1 MIVAAHLE
9 KLSNFSLI
17 IWDDVISNS
26 LSEHRS
32 NNDKPFTSESLIE
45 ILQEFK
51 NKISASIYVHRQMT
65 PNVYGCL
72 VETEILTI
80 DLSKHVTSKRK
91 ANDKELVR
99 ILKLFHPPAFLKIKK
114 LRTILVMFQ
123 IYPSF

>member
-1 MIVAAHLE
+1 MIQR
-9 KLSNFSLI
+9 NII
-17 IWDDVISNS
+17 IWDDFISNS
-26 LSEHRS
+26 LSKHRS

-51 NKISASIYVHRQMT
+51 NKISAIIYVHRQMT